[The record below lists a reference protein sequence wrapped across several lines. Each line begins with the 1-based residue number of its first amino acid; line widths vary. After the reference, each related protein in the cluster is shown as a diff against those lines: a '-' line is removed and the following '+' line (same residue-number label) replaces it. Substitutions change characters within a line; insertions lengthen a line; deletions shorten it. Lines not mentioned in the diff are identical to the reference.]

1 MHIFYDNYFSMI
13 FLSYT
18 IFLKNHSINL
28 KFFAYVPD
36 RQNLSR

>member
-1 MHIFYDNYFSMI
+1 MVYDNAH

-36 RQNLSR
+36 RQNLSK